1 MAKRTQ
7 SQYLRMVSTAKVEKT
22 DPDTGAKSMQP
33 TGYFYVTKRN
43 PKTAAEQGKFEM
55 NKYDPI
61 ARQHV
66 AFKEAKMK

>member
-1 MAKRTQ
+1 MAKHTQ
-7 SQYLRMVSTAKVEKT
+7 SQYLRLISTAKVEKT
-22 DPDTGAKSMQP
+22 DPKTGATSMQP

>member
-7 SQYLRMVSTAKVEKT
+7 SQYLRLISTAKVEKT
-22 DPDTGAKSMQP
+22 DPKTGQTSMQP
-33 TGYFYVTKRN
+33 TGYFYVSKRN

>member
-1 MAKRTQ
+1 
-7 SQYLRMVSTAKVEKT
+7 LISTAKVEKT
-22 DPDTGAKSMQP
+22 DPKTGATSMQP